1 MAPQDTPRAASYGAA
16 RGRRA
21 MLQNR
26 LSLRGSGLELQQPLG
41 AALSGEKPGRG
52 KGATELQQLTYCRMA
67 ANIEPKARAQTSRM
81 CIYIEEK

>member
-1 MAPQDTPRAASYGAA
+1 
-16 RGRRA
+16 

-26 LSLRGSGLELQQPLG
+26 LSLRGSGLELQQPLR

-67 ANIEPKARAQTSRM
+67 ANIEPKARGADVVENV
-81 CIYIEEK
+81 YI